1 MYYNGMM
8 SSDNIEYLDC
18 DVIVVGSGGTGSQA
32 VQAAAEE
39 GLKVIVIS
47 KDPMSSS
54 DTKICE
60 GVITVREAG
69 DNTDTEETL
78 SENIKLAGA
87 DIPDKNITVAFAK
100 DSKDAY
106 DRLRV
111 NGLRPSINKEKNK
124 PKTLA
129 IAMGGHNKSR
139 SVGHKNSGIA
149 FGHTNWDTIIKY
161 KNVEYFEDCWFLEVV
176 KEETEGNKGKDIKV
190 LGGIVYDAARGKIL
204 FIKSP
209 SVIIASGGLSSLYF
223 PKTDTMRGNTGDSYA
238 LGIKAGADLLDM
250 EQIQFLPF
258 CLASPPSYEGLLA
271 GEPSTASF
279 LGVLRDKN
287 NKVIL
292 DSVYLRTRAECSE
305 AIMRAVEDGRGSP
318 NGGAFLDMTKNISAP
333 KSGKYFMKYLKSA
346 LPSAYNN
353 ARQALGKEAGKAE
366 IPWEVRPSA
375 HYSMGGIRVDEYT
388 RVIHSDKNQYESIII
403 KGLFAAGQAMGGLFG
418 ANRLGS
424 TSLTELAVFGYRAGK
439 FAAKN
444 ANQSVKNKNYD
455 SFHKHYFNFKNLF
468 NKKGKLKPYKLK
480 LDLQKKCWDNIGPA
494 RTEKKLKKMLTY
506 LDKIE
511 KDLYNVNVPEEMIW
525 NQQFIDLIEL
535 KNMVITA
542 KAVAIA
548 SLKREK
554 SVGGHVRLDKKT
566 SSLFSKPYST
576 CVKINKNSSFEA
588 YKISRQKTP
597 LKRIINYKISEKFR
611 FMKAKI
617 LRILPERISDR
628 IIERKYKNILGTDQ
642 TIIMPGSINGAPG
655 DKVNQI

>member
-1 MYYNGMM
+1 MNIN
-8 SSDNIEYLDC
+8 NIEYLES
-18 DVIVVGSGGTGSQA
+18 DVLVVGSGGTGSQA

-60 GVITVREAG
+60 GVITVRQAG
-69 DNTDTEETL
+69 EDSDSKEIL

-87 DIPDKNITVAFAK
+87 DLPDKKITAAFAN

-111 NGLRPSINKEKNK
+111 NGLRPTINKEKNK

-161 KNVEYFEDCWFLEVV
+161 RNVEYYEDCWFLEVV
-176 KEETEGNKGKDIKV
+176 KEETERNADKYINV

-204 FIKSP
+204 FIKAP
-209 SVIIASGGLSSLYF
+209 SVIIAAGGLSSLYF

-238 LGIKAGADLLDM
+238 LGIRAGADLLDM

-333 KSGKYFMKYLKSA
+333 KSGKYFLKYLKSA

-388 RVIHSDKNQYESIII
+388 RVIHSAENQYEPKII

-439 FAAKN
+439 SAAEN
-444 ANQSVKNKNYD
+444 AIQTAKNKNFD
-455 SFHKHYFNFKNLF
+455 FFHEHYFDFKKVF
-468 NKKGKLKPYKLK
+468 NNKGKLKAYKLK
-480 LDLQKKCWDNIGPA
+480 LDLQKMCWNNIGPA
-494 RTEKKLKKMLTY
+494 RTDKKLKKMLSS
-506 LDKIE
+506 LSKLE
-511 KDLYNVNVPEEMIW
+511 KNLNNIKVPNEMIW
-525 NQQFIDLIEL
+525 NQQFIDFIEL
-535 KNMVITA
+535 KNMITTA
-542 KAVAIA
+542 KAVTIA

-566 SSLFSKPYST
+566 SSIFSKPYST
-576 CVKINKNSSFEA
+576 LVKINKNNSFEA
-588 YKISRQKTP
+588 IKLYRQKTP

-617 LRILPERISDR
+617 LRILPESISDS
-628 IIERKYKNILGTDQ
+628 IIESKYINILGTNK
-642 TIIMPGSINGAPG
+642 TVIKPGSLDGAPA
-655 DKVNQI
+655 DKVNHI

>member
-1 MYYNGMM
+1 MFA
-8 SSDNIEYLDC
+8 SSIEYLNC
-18 DVIVVGSGGTGSQA
+18 DVLIIGSGGTGSQA
-32 VQAAAEE
+32 AQAAAEE
-39 GLKVIVIS
+39 GSKVIVVS

-60 GVITVREAG
+60 GVITVRESG
-69 DNTDTEETL
+69 DDTDTQEVL

-87 DIPDKNITVAFAK
+87 DLPDKKITAAFAN

-111 NGLRPSINKEKNK
+111 NGLRPSINQEKNK

-139 SVGHKNSGIA
+139 SVGHKNSGVA

-161 KNVEYFEDCWFLEVV
+161 KNVEYLEDCWFLEVV
-176 KEETEGNKGKDIKV
+176 KEKTDSNEGNAINV

-204 FIKSP
+204 FISAP

-238 LGIKAGADLLDM
+238 LGIQAGADLLDM

-366 IPWEVRPSA
+366 VPWEVRPSA
-375 HYSMGGIRVDEYT
+375 HYSMGGIRVDEQT
-388 RVIHSDKNQYESIII
+388 RVIYSSENQYETKII

-439 FAAKN
+439 SAAFN
-444 ANQSVKNKNYD
+444 ANQSSKCKNYNI
-455 SFHKHYFNFKNLF
+455 FHKHYLKFKNIL
-468 NKKGKLKPYKLK
+468 NKKGKLKAYKLK
-480 LDLQKKCWDNIGPA
+480 LDLQKKCWENIGPA
-494 RTEKKLKKMLTY
+494 RTEKKLKKMLSY
-506 LDKIE
+506 LDKLE
-511 KDLYNVNVPEEMIW
+511 KDLKDVNVPNEMIW
-525 NQQFIDLIEL
+525 NQQFIDFIEL
-535 KNMVITA
+535 KNMIITA
-542 KAVAIA
+542 KAIAIA
-548 SLKREK
+548 SLRRDK

-576 CVKINKNSSFEA
+576 LVKINKNNSFEV
-588 YKISRQKTP
+588 YKLSRQKTP
-597 LKRIINYKISEKFR
+597 LKRIINYKISEKYR

-617 LRILPERISDR
+617 LRSLPESISDS
-628 IIERKYKNILGTDQ
+628 IIENKYKNILGTNK
-642 TIIMPGSINGAPG
+642 TIEPGSMDGAPG